1 MEQIQGVLSIAGKRQ
16 LLAQEACEP
25 VRIAWEKKETAWQ
38 GMGTKDGVCL
48 QFAAQSRNE
57 GFARMVAAAYAAQ
70 LNPTLEELADI
81 KTAVSEAVT
90 NAVIHG
96 YSEGEGTICMR
107 LGIQENEVWIEVE
120 DRGSGM
126 GDVLCAM
133 EPMYTTRADMERSGM
148 GFAFMEAFM
157 DELMVYSQKNVGTL
171 IRMKKKISPG
181 NVQN

>member
-1 MEQIQGVLSIAGKRQ
+1 MERIQGVMSIAGERQ
-16 LLAQEACEP
+16 LLAGEACEA
-25 VRIAWEKKETAWQ
+25 VRLAWEKKENTWQ
-38 GMGTKDGVCL
+38 GKGINDGVCL
-48 QFAAQSRNE
+48 QFCAQSRNE

-96 YSEGEGTICMR
+96 YREGEGIICMR
-107 LGIQENEVWIEVE
+107 LKIQGDEVWIEVE

-126 GDVLCAM
+126 EDVLCAM
-133 EPMYTTRADMERSGM
+133 EPMYTTRADIERSGM

-157 DELMVYSQKNVGTL
+157 DELTVYSQKDVGTL

-181 NVQN
+181 NAQG